1 MKGVFNIS
9 TELETPVKK
18 PRGRPPG
25 KSTTT
30 ATKIK
35 TKQAPRRNE
44 LEPLI
49 IKPIGLKCEYCG
61 KTKKSHHFNRC
72 IFNKTGYEVYCKECK
87 NSLVTDKQELIEY
100 LELNNMRFSE
110 ELWDES
116 EKWIRYHMDL
126 RLEGVEE
133 LPEDINEKV
142 MKKIVNRYYSVKGL
156 NGNRVGYHPDDKARD
171 EENKKVF
178 DNISPDDEIF
188 KNDGGIIQRRKR
200 KVNSPVEYIDYGL
213 EKKWGKNY
221 NQEEYEKLE
230 GFYQDMKAN
239 FEIETAAHIDYLKKI
254 CKVSVQMDKALEEN
268 NIDVFQKLSG
278 IYDKLM
284 HSAKFTAVQRSAS
297 DRTGGMNTIGEIY
310 DFLEKNG
317 FIPKFYTDEPLDI
330 VDITEH
336 NLKEYTKKLVLG
348 DTNIANII
356 ESSIQKIIEKE
367 ELERNNL
374 EEDAKTVE
382 ELEDEDEEYE
392 SYIKDYDYEVNK
404 DG

>member
-9 TELETPVKK
+9 AELETPVKK

-30 ATKIK
+30 TTKIK

-44 LEPLI
+44 LDPLI

-100 LELNNMRFSE
+100 LEMNNMRFSE
-110 ELWDES
+110 ELWNES
-116 EKWIRYHMDL
+116 EEWIRHHMDL

-156 NGNRVGYHPDDKARD
+156 NGNKIGYHPDDKARD
-171 EENKKVF
+171 DENKKVF

-188 KNDGGIIQRRKR
+188 TNDGGIIQKRKR
-200 KVNSPVEYIDYGL
+200 KVNVPVEYIDYGL

-284 HSAKFTAVQRSAS
+284 HSAKFTAVQRSAA
-297 DRTGGMNTIGEIY
+297 DKTGGLNTFGEFIARI
-310 DFLEKNG
+310 EKEG
-317 FIPKFYTDEPLDI
+317 FIPMFHSDEPMDI
-330 VDITEH
+330 VDATID
-336 NLKEYTKKLVLG
+336 NLKKYTRELVLG
-348 DTNIANII
+348 DPNLASIVESAVKKIALK
-356 ESSIQKIIEKE
+356 EAQEAQEEKE
-367 ELERNNL
+367 I
-374 EEDAKTVE
+374 EDNE
-382 ELEDEDEEYE
+382 ELVENDFENYDIGDE
-392 SYIKDYDYEVNK
+392 
-404 DG
+404 